1 MNMELWDSRCS
12 VCKGK
17 SFQCSEC
24 QSKDKEKKKKA
35 RQDATAAKA
44 LPAVARLAGRPSD
57 KSMVDMI
64 PDAIAQMTPQE
75 MDLILGK
82 NSPVKAT
89 PPARRISAVPLPQKR
104 PVVSKS
110 SQKGA
115 DVSSVVVDP
124 VFDDDDPS
132 PEGIV
137 VDRSCL
143 EDLLLRALDYVEPT
157 AASAASA
164 ASAAAGVSSSAAL
177 YIPSPKTRKVAAV
190 KLPSDIPSPK
200 TRRVAAVKLP
210 DAKDVSAE
218 TASRNK
224 RLRSEL
230 KAKGWVICRIPK
242 NGHCLFESI
251 ARAFKIFRPEL
262 QLSMF
267 QIRCALADK
276 LKELKGVI
284 PNFPIQMFEENE
296 SGELIAKIKLYN
308 DDDVETIVSLDQYC
322 DLLGSSLYGGQEEIV
337 LLANMYKLKLTV
349 YDQQQSLDGSEPQT
363 FLQNFLL
370 PADHPDNAGNMP
382 SG

>member
-1 MNMELWDSRCS
+1 MELLDSRCS

-35 RQDATAAKA
+35 RQDAAAAKA

-64 PDAIAQMTPQE
+64 PDAIVQMTPQE

-89 PPARRISAVPLPQKR
+89 PPARRISAVALPQKR

-115 DVSSVVVDP
+115 DVSSVVVAP
-124 VFDDDDPS
+124 VFDDNDPS

-137 VDRSCL
+137 VDRSCF
-143 EDLLLRALDYVEPT
+143 EDTLLRALDYVEPT
-157 AASAASA
+157 PASAASA
-164 ASAAAGVSSSAAL
+164 ASAAAGVSSSAAR
-177 YIPSPKTRKVAAV
+177 PKTRK
-190 KLPSDIPSPK
+190 
-200 TRRVAAVKLP
+200 VAAVKLP
-210 DAKDVSAE
+210 DAKDVSAAAAAAAAAAAE

-230 KAKGWVICRIPK
+230 KAKGWVIVRILK

-251 ARAFKIFRPEL
+251 ARAFKIYRPEL

-267 QIRCALADK
+267 QIRLALAK
-276 LKELKGVI
+276 KMKELKGVI

-296 SGELIAKIKLYN
+296 SGELFAKIKLHR
-308 DDDVETIVSLDQYC
+308 DDEVETNVSLDEYC
-322 DLLGSSLYGGQEEIV
+322 DLLCSSLYGGQEEIV

-363 FLQNFLL
+363 YLQNFLL